1 MGEEEHSHAAL
12 RRKKALEEFR
22 ESGLPEGAD
31 GQAGQRNSNLD
42 AGNDAMDIGKELLD
56 DLGLRAALGD
66 QLADAREAHRD
77 KREFDSGKETVQGHQ
92 YENSDDPDQ
101 KHKAERTSKAHCSS
115 RF

>member
-12 RRKKALEEFR
+12 LRKKALEEFR

-31 GQAGQRNSNLD
+31 GQAGQSNSNLD

-66 QLADAREAHRD
+66 QLADARAAHRD
-77 KREFDSGKETVQGHQ
+77 QRQFDRGKETVHGHQ
-92 YENSDDPDQ
+92 YENSDDHDQ
-101 KHKAERTSKAHCSS
+101 EHKPERSFK
-115 RF
+115 